1 MFGVLGPAHVPV
13 DTPLPV
19 WLTASTWSAPP
30 TVAEYILGFAR
41 TFPMDTLPGKLVA
54 VLLGSGLDPNRPL
67 RLRQGPCDAPALL
80 LSEVV
85 LDPYHAADLPSTRK
99 AIELKDVLLAWGAD
113 PTLAGPD
120 GLSALQKLDCV
131 YKRIVFDPENLAP
144 SIMQRYWQQVRQS
157 FEPFVVSRRLGERL
171 PLAIVSPGRVKRL

>member
-1 MFGVLGPAHVPV
+1 
-13 DTPLPV
+13 
-19 WLTASTWSAPP
+19 
-30 TVAEYILGFAR
+30 
-41 TFPMDTLPGKLVA
+41 MDTLPGKLVA